1 MGLLDTIEEK
11 KNLRDLKKFFP
22 NMDVTYTEDNGNIT
36 LIIKSYL
43 PNHRGEFGDF
53 YFDDRYYYDAKKR
66 FDYMYNNVIIR
77 IEDLVISEDS
87 INIIY
92 DFSSVAKIQFVNC
105 TFKND
110 IRKLKGVHNLEGIRV
125 KSKNL
130 EIEFIDCKFE
140 GEMTLSSNSFV
151 CQKIKFNNCIFEK
164 MLHYIYDYADKF
176 EIYFENCDFKDEVL
190 LFNYYLELI
199 DCNFDSDLVI
209 EGSFISVR
217 NNVINGN
224 AFIKTNIAII
234 SGILKAKNIYLK
246 SKKLG
251 NNFNNFNIE
260 ATESVKIEGRDN
272 EKYIIS
278 SPCVIYNG
286 HDITTDNNSLM
297 DEYPNEKYKR
307 VIYNNNEVQMERQ
320 KLLCVLLSVRD
331 MALKEIEDKKIEYE
345 KKLLNE
351 PLMK

>member
-11 KNLRDLKKFFP
+11 KKLRDLKKFFP
-22 NMDVTYTEDNGNIT
+22 NMDVAYTEDNGNII

-43 PNHRGEFGDF
+43 PNYKGGFGDF
-53 YFDDRYYYDAKKR
+53 YFDYRHYYDAKKR
-66 FDYMYNNVIIR
+66 FSKCNIIFR

-87 INIIY
+87 INIIH
-92 DFSSVAKIQFVNC
+92 DFSLVDRIQFVNC

-110 IRKLKGVHNLEGIRV
+110 IHKLKSNLKR
-125 KSKNL
+125 
-130 EIEFIDCKFE
+130 IEFIDCKFE
-140 GEMTLSSNSFV
+140 GEMTLKTSVFDG
-151 CQKIKFNNCIFEK
+151 QEIKFNNCIFEK
-164 MLHYIYDYADKF
+164 IIHYASSYIG
-176 EIYFENCDFKDEVL
+176 IITVSFENCNFKDEVL
-190 LFNYYLELI
+190 LCDPDGESIYFIEFAN
-199 DCNFDSDLVI
+199 CNFDSNLVT
-209 EGSFISVR
+209 ESKFINVR
-217 NNVINGN
+217 DNIINGN
-224 AFIKTNIAII
+224 TVIRTNVLTIL
-234 SGILKAKNIYLK
+234 GILKAKNIYLK

-260 ATESVKIEGRDN
+260 ATDSAKIEGGDN
-272 EKYIIS
+272 DKYIIS

-286 HDITTDNNSLM
+286 YDITTDNNSLM

-307 VIYNNNEVQMERQ
+307 VIYDNSEVQMERQ
-320 KLLCVLLSVRD
+320 RLLCVLLNIRE

>member
-43 PNHRGEFGDF
+43 PNHRGGFGDF
-53 YFDDRYYYDAKKR
+53 HFDDRYYYDAKKR
-66 FDYMYNNVIIR
+66 FSKCNIIFR
-77 IEDLVISEDS
+77 IEDLVILEDS
-87 INIIY
+87 INIIH
-92 DFSSVAKIQFVNC
+92 DFSLVDRIQFVNC

-110 IRKLKGVHNLEGIRV
+110 IRKLKSNLKR
-125 KSKNL
+125 
-130 EIEFIDCKFE
+130 IEFIDCKFE
-140 GEMTLSSNSFV
+140 GEMTLKTSVFGG
-151 CQKIKFNNCIFEK
+151 QKIKFNNCIFDK
-164 MLHYIYDYADKF
+164 IIHYVSGYIG
-176 EIYFENCDFKDEVL
+176 IITVSFENCNFKDEVL
-190 LFNYYLELI
+190 LCDPDGGSIYFIELAN
-199 DCNFDSDLVI
+199 CNFDSNLVT
-209 EGSFISVR
+209 ESKFINVR
-217 NNVINGN
+217 DSIINGN
-224 AFIKTNIAII
+224 TVIRTNVLTII
-234 SGILKAKNIYLK
+234 GILKTKNIYLK
-246 SKKLG
+246 SKKLD

-260 ATESVKIEGRDN
+260 ATESVKIEGGDN
-272 EKYIIS
+272 DKYIIS

-286 HDITTDNNSLM
+286 YDITTDNNSLM

-307 VIYNNNEVQMERQ
+307 VIYDNSEVQMERQ
-320 KLLCVLLSVRD
+320 RLLCVLLSIRE